1 MRHHRNPLVDPFT
14 RNPLTRIPSLE
25 SHHSNQKLA
34 ADSVIVL
41 TEATLSGLVDVCGA
55 FHEVSTS
62 LDAIAAFPDTERDEH
77 AFSQKV
83 HNTINSDVFKVG
95 GVGRR

>member
-1 MRHHRNPLVDPFT
+1 M
-14 RNPLTRIPSLE
+14 
-25 SHHSNQKLA
+25 
-34 ADSVIVL
+34 IVL